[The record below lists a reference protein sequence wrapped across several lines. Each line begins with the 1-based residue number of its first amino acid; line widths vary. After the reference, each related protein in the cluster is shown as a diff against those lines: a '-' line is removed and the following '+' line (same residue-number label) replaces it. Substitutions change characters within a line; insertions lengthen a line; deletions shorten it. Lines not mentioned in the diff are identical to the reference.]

1 LLFKR
6 LGKNASGLIL
16 PKEPEGSVVV
26 LALHSTAK
34 PAAFAVELA

>member
-6 LGKNASGLIL
+6 LGKNAGGLIL
-16 PKEPEGSVVV
+16 PKEPEVSVV
-26 LALHSTAK
+26 LALHSTAE